1 MLKEEVE
8 RSGSIRECKR
18 GSSLNSNRYALM
30 EDLQQQVAKLQ
41 EAMKN
46 RDIREAQRELDSCS
60 KVVGENTAC

>member
-1 MLKEEVE
+1 
-8 RSGSIRECKR
+8 
-18 GSSLNSNRYALM
+18 M

-60 KVVGENTAC
+60 KVVGENTACWGEAKNLSTGTHEREGKC